1 MPGSQF
7 LKLTCQT
14 FPKPMEIKK
23 KKFQRANAAQEK
35 VNIIKQ
41 NINAINSLQSVKAV
55 QKNKFSKVHKNCFS
69 FEKISNFENILTYY
83 FKLPRK
89 KIKQK
94 QTGDCLRRNV
104 HVSL

>member
-1 MPGSQF
+1 MPRSQF

-14 FPKPMEIKK
+14 FREPMEIKK

-89 KIKQK
+89 KLSRSRLEIAL
-94 QTGDCLRRNV
+94 DV
-104 HVSL
+104 MFM